1 MWLNCKVKKKWQPP
15 HFYINP
21 PFWGLYPLSSKKFRT
36 PQSDSI
42 FGRSYPPPPSNPSFL
57 IRGREGVPTM
67 LTLFGQVWSK
77 KRKNCIVKKNIGAF
91 SNLKKLNL
99 MMIFIFSVTLFTFG
113 FLFVVCH
120 AVANLIQLGTSFRCW
135 VSARF

>member
-1 MWLNCKVKKKWQPP
+1 MTTPPISTSTQP
-15 HFYINP
+15 FQVYP
-21 PFWGLYPLSSKKFRT
+21 PFPAKNFEP
-36 PQSDSI
+36 PQSGSI
-42 FGRSYPPPPSNPSFL
+42 FGRSYPNPPPRLSNK
-57 IRGREGVPTM
+57 GEGGGGGVPTM
-67 LTLFGQVWSK
+67 LTLFGKVWSK

-91 SNLKKLNL
+91 SNLKKQNL
-99 MMIFIFSVTLFTFG
+99 TMIFIFLVTLFTFG